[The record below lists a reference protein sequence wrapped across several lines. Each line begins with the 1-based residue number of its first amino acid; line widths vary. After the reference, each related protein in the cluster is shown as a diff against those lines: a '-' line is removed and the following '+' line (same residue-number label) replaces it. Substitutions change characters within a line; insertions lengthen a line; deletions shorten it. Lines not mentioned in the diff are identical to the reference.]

1 MDIKNKNELKRRI
14 NDLKLQLR
22 ITWELKE
29 KMRMWRH
36 RSLPKQGITGFLM
49 AAIRWTERRTLI
61 QFIERSIS
69 NEYRKEQKR
78 GNHKESQG
86 KPG

>member
-1 MDIKNKNELKRRI
+1 
-14 NDLKLQLR
+14 
-22 ITWELKE
+22 
-29 KMRMWRH
+29 
-36 RSLPKQGITGFLM
+36 LM